1 MLLRQYSHT
10 TVKGIPPPYEAKK
23 DTTSI
28 VDNVYNAFVATK
40 NERFEPITS
49 ELKQRIVDII
59 TPYIENNR
67 PIPILIAASCC
78 KIPNFSEP
86 LDVAE
91 LSFLG
96 MMIDLQKRCISGG
109 YQPGFDIR
117 VRLED
122 LTVMHLFAVP
132 EDSKDST
139 DSIGIACQ
147 NYHTKFQE
155 LVTFLNMDSF
165 LQLIPESKLMTDREE
180 FESRFTEAHSLFSQY
195 LLNGTTSETSV
206 TSVDLEQLN
215 WFGGVSE
222 QMQSFLLQSY
232 SRLYPSLSKEQQY
245 DLMAR
250 YFACICTRRSF
261 PLGYGNDP
269 THWDTHGRLE
279 ISLCS
284 PLPDTALYSAPFA
297 PVHSRFARIFYR
309 SSPLLLTKE
318 QMAFWAA
325 RGHINT
331 VRNIDQIR
339 LVSNRSLSHSVSH
352 IEQIM
357 ILNPLNPSKS
367 NDKELIVSAWV
378 S

>member
-1 MLLRQYSHT
+1 MLLRKYSHT
-10 TVKGIPPPYEAKK
+10 TVKGIPAAYEPTK
-23 DTTSI
+23 DATSI
-28 VDNVYNAFVATK
+28 IEKVCDAFIATK
-40 NERFEPITS
+40 NERFEPVTS
-49 ELKQRIVDII
+49 ELKQKIVDII
-59 TPYIENNR
+59 TPYVQSNR
-67 PIPILIAASCC
+67 PVPILIAASCC
-78 KIPNFSEP
+78 KIPNVSEP

-96 MMIDLQKRCISGG
+96 MMIDLQKRCVSGG

-122 LTVMHLFAVP
+122 LTVQHLFPVQGTSP
-132 EDSKDST
+132 GGTNSDTVE
-139 DSIGIACQ
+139 ACR
-147 NYHTKFQE
+147 NYHTKLQE

-165 LQLIPESKLMTDREE
+165 LHLIPESTLMPDLEE
-180 FESRFTEAHSLFSQY
+180 FESRFEEAHSLFSAY
-195 LLNGTTSETSV
+195 LTQGSKET
-206 TSVDLEQLN
+206 VDLTQLN
-215 WFGGVSE
+215 WHGGVSE

-232 SRLYPSLSKEQQY
+232 SRLYPSLTKEQQY

-269 THWDTHGRLE
+269 SNWDTHGKLE

-284 PLPDTALYSAPFA
+284 PLPDTPLYSKPSV
-297 PVHSRFARIFYR
+297 PIHSRFARIFYR

-325 RGHINT
+325 RGHITT

-339 LVSNRSLSHSVSH
+339 LVSNRHSVTQGSIMNRHETSNH

-357 ILNPLNPSKS
+357 IFNGENQVV
-367 NDKELIVSAWV
+367 VSAWV
-378 S
+378 L